1 MLGSFLNFYV
11 LYSGIVTREFISQ
24 NMKHLTTCKLTVT
37 LRNKIGSTFMPIMER
52 WNNLWNAM
60 PSSKLRASVD
70 LALIADDDAKIIKNA
85 TYFCL

>member
-1 MLGSFLNFYV
+1 
-11 LYSGIVTREFISQ
+11 
-24 NMKHLTTCKLTVT
+24 
-37 LRNKIGSTFMPIMER
+37 
-52 WNNLWNAM
+52 M